1 MVNLE
6 SAVKSSLSQYKATI
20 NDARHLRCDP
30 VVLKFTV
37 VSLIGSTVEFLY
49 VSSAIPHFSPSILD
63 RDGDVDIIFIF
74 AIKISVSHRS
84 Q

>member
-1 MVNLE
+1 M
-6 SAVKSSLSQYKATI
+6 SAVKSLSSQNIATI
-20 NDARHLRCDP
+20 NDARHLCCDP

-49 VSSAIPHFSPSILD
+49 VSSTIPHFSPSILG
-63 RDGDVDIIFIF
+63 RDGDMDIIFIF
-74 AIKISVSHRS
+74 AIKMSVSHRS